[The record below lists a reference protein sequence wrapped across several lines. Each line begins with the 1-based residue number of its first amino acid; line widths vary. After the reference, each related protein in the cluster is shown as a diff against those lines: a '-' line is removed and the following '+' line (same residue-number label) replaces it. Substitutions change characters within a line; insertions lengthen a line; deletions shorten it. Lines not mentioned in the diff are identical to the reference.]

1 MRPFLNR
8 RQMLRAAA
16 ALPVASA
23 FGLARRAAGGTPAFT
38 IHEQR
43 VISPDPEFYH
53 GWPTLCRRSTGEL
66 IVTWSGGREG
76 HICPF
81 GRVEMMTSRDG
92 GQTWSY
98 PRVVLDG
105 AIDDRDSG
113 CLETPRGTLIVTT
126 FTSLAYEDALLAKQL
141 KLAEGDKGR
150 WPQQQIDRW
159 LAVHNRLAPAQRRA
173 ELGEWLIRSTDGG
186 ITWGPR
192 IATLV
197 NSPHGPIALADGRLL
212 YPGKR
217 LWTESETIGVAE
229 SLDDGQSWSWLAA
242 IPARP
247 GDDVTRGYHELHG
260 VEVEPGRIVVHIR
273 NHNKAN
279 AGETLQ
285 CESSDGGK
293 SWTEPHSIGVWGL
306 PSHLRKLRD
315 GRLLMTYGYRLSPF
329 GNQARVSSDGGG
341 TWSDPI
347 VLSDDGIGGDLG
359 YPSTVQLDNG
369 RLVTV
374 WYELRKQPPG
384 KAVLRQAT
392 WSLT

>member
-16 ALPVASA
+16 GLPVAA
-23 FGLARRAAGGTPAFT
+23 ALGLARRSAGDIPAFT
-38 IHEQR
+38 IHEQK
-43 VISPDPEFYH
+43 VISPDLDFYH
-53 GWPTLCRRSTGEL
+53 GWPTLCRRGTGEL

-81 GRVEMMTSRDG
+81 GRVEMMTSRDDG
-92 GQTWSY
+92 RTWSF

-126 FTSLAYEDALLAKQL
+126 FTSLAYEDTLLAKQL

-150 WPQQQIDRW
+150 WPQEQIDRW

-217 LWTESETIGVAE
+217 LWTESKTIGVAE
-229 SLDDGQSWSWLAA
+229 SHDDGQSWSWLAA
-242 IPARP
+242 IPARR
-247 GDDVTRGYHELHG
+247 GDDVTGGYHELHG

-285 CESSDGGK
+285 SESSDGGR
-293 SWTEPHSIGVWGL
+293 SWTEPHAIGVWGL

-315 GRLLMTYGYRLSPF
+315 GRLLMTYGYRRAPF

-341 TWSDPI
+341 SWSDPI
-347 VLSDDGIGGDLG
+347 ILSDDGIGGDLG

-369 RLVTV
+369 RHVTV